1 MKLLLIFLLMVSPL
15 YVPALQAQAGNSAL
29 PQALQG
35 ITIEQRLNATVPLDV
50 PFRDEQGTPVKLGD
64 YFHGK
69 PVLLVPVYYTC
80 PMLCNQTL
88 SGVAAGLSPLS
99 LKPGKDFEVVAFS
112 FNPSET
118 PEDAREKRKVIVD
131 QYSRGKNGDGWHFLT
146 GSAGS
151 IQSLTNAIG
160 FHYRYDP
167 KTKMFIHASG
177 VMVLTPEG
185 KLARYFYGVE
195 YEPKDLKLGLIEAS
209 HHKIGSPVDEV
220 LLFCCQYDPT
230 TGKYTMA
237 VLNLLRIAGVVTL
250 ICMFVGFTILWR
262 RDLRRQRQEQEKTSP
277 V

>member
-1 MKLLLIFLLMVSPL
+1 MRYTLFFLLIYTAGAF
-15 YVPALQAQAGNSAL
+15 AQQTQAGGSAL
-29 PQALQG
+29 PPQLQG
-35 ITIEQRLNATVPLDV
+35 IGITQKLNVSVPLGI
-50 PFRDEQGTPVKLGD
+50 PFWDEQGNPVMLKQ

-88 SGVAAGLSPLS
+88 TGVAAGLSPLA
-99 LKPGKDFEVVAFS
+99 LVPGRDFEVVAFS
-112 FNPSET
+112 FNPNER
-118 PEDAREKRKVIVD
+118 PEDAREKRKLILG
-131 QYSRGKNGDGWHFLT
+131 QYSRNSAAAGWHFLT
-146 GSAGS
+146 GTPDS
-151 IQSLTNAIG
+151 IKTITDAIG

-195 YEPKDLKLGLIEAS
+195 YEPKDLKLGLIDAS
-209 HHKIGSPVDEV
+209 HRKIGSAVDEV

-230 TGKYTMA
+230 TGKYTATVMS
-237 VLNLLRIAGVVTL
+237 VLRVAGVLTIL
-250 ICMFVGFTILWR
+250 LMFVGLFIMWR
-262 RDLRRQRQEQEKTSP
+262 LDLRRHRHQQEKAST